1 MNLIDWAER
10 GLLPD
15 TLIRRG
21 IRRLNR
27 LRLNLERRADCE
39 AELEA
44 KHRFIASMDRA
55 SIALHTPSANRQHY
69 ELPPEFFELVL
80 GSHLKY
86 SCGYFTSQ
94 TAGLDQAEAAMLDL
108 TCRRA
113 ELNDGQNILEL
124 GCGWGSLTLWMAQ
137 HFPGSRIT
145 ALTNSSLQG
154 EFIRGRCRA
163 LKLDNVAVLVGDI
176 NRFET
181 PRRYDRVVSVE
192 MFEHMRNYREL
203 LRRIAG
209 WLAPG
214 GRLFLHVFVHRLY
227 AYAFETEGETNW
239 MGRHFFTGGMMPS
252 DDLLHYFQDD
262 LVLEAQWRID
272 GRHYARTAD
281 CWLANLDARRNE
293 ALAVLEGRYGA
304 VEKERWLQRWRIFFM
319 ACAELWGFQ
328 GGQEWWV
335 SHYRFKRRR
344 SWNTDQA
351 SPRTESQGKS

>member
-1 MNLIDWAER
+1 VNLIDWAER

-15 TLIRRG
+15 AVIRHG

-27 LRLNLERRADCE
+27 LRLKLERGVDCE

-44 KHRFIASMDRA
+44 KRRFIASMDRA
-55 SIALHTPSANRQHY
+55 PIALHAPSANQQHY
-69 ELPPEFFELVL
+69 ELPPEFFKLVL

-86 SCGYFTSQ
+86 SCGYFVSP
-94 TAGLDQAEAAMLDL
+94 TAGLDQAESAMLDL

-113 ELNDGQNILEL
+113 ELKDGQNILEL

-154 EFIRGRCRA
+154 EFIRRRCRD
-163 LKLDNVAVLVGDI
+163 LKLNNAAVIVEDI

-181 PRRYDRVVSVE
+181 FRRYDRVVSVE

-209 WLAPG
+209 WLDPEG
-214 GRLFLHVFVHRLY
+214 QLFVHVFVHRLY

-239 MGRHFFTGGMMPS
+239 MGRRFFTGGMMPS

-281 CWLANLDARRNE
+281 RWLANLDARRKE
-293 ALAVLEGRYGA
+293 ALAVLEGRYGGA
-304 VEKERWLQRWRIFFM
+304 ERQKWLQRWRIFFM
-319 ACAELWGFQ
+319 ACSELWGCH

-335 SHYRFKRRR
+335 SHYRFKQR
-344 SWNTDQA
+344 S
-351 SPRTESQGKS
+351 S

>member
-15 TLIRRG
+15 AVIRRG

-27 LRLNLERRADCE
+27 LRLKLERGADCE

-44 KHRFIASMDRA
+44 KRRFIASMDRA
-55 SIALHTPSANRQHY
+55 PIALHTPSANRQHY

-86 SCGYFTSQ
+86 SCGYFASP
-94 TAGLDQAEAAMLDL
+94 TAGLDQAESAMLDL

-124 GCGWGSLTLWMAQ
+124 GCGWGSLTLWMAR
-137 HFPGSRIT
+137 HFPASRIT

-154 EFIRGRCRA
+154 EFIRRRCRA
-163 LKLDNVAVLVGDI
+163 LRLDNVAVLVDDI
-176 NRFET
+176 NRFESY
-181 PRRYDRVVSVE
+181 RRYDRVVSVE

-209 WLAPG
+209 WLDPG
-214 GRLFLHVFVHRLY
+214 GRLFVHVFVHRLY

-262 LVLEAQWRID
+262 LVMEAQWRID

-281 CWLANLDARRNE
+281 CWLANLDARRKD

-304 VEKERWLQRWRIFFM
+304 AERRRWLQRWRMFFL
-319 ACAELWGFQ
+319 ACSELWGCN

-335 SHYRFKRRR
+335 SHYRFM
-344 SWNTDQA
+344 Q
-351 SPRTESQGKS
+351 RTS